1 MRRIIIAFAILAA
14 QSFAANWTGSAV
26 EPENMK
32 KIDGK
37 PFYVITNAD
46 ELAWFAAQVNGGKT
60 TINAVLNND
69 IVFGAN
75 STTTSSV
82 VWNPIG
88 TDLNHK
94 FAGTLDGG
102 NFTIYGLM
110 TRELDYGGLVGVLGT
125 GGIIKNL
132 KIAKSY
138 VNALLYAGS
147 ITAVNYGTIE
157 NVNTSGTVSSAFKN
171 STGGVIGYSAT
182 VGGIA
187 GWNAN
192 TGIVRDCNNTGNVAG
207 VVKTGG
213 LVGHND
219 GKILNSTNSGFID
232 NSFKTTISVNEASY
246 GTIAAVNA
254 GSIDNCIN
262 SSSINIQKPGSV
274 KLLYAGSIGQNKGN
288 INKVWNKAALSVS
301 GSYVTLIGSV
311 GSGYIGGIAGSNTK
325 NITNARSDGSIST
338 DIKNSSTEAIV
349 ALAQSGSSIKNSF
362 STSNFEYWQNNTVAT
377 MTAANMKKDQF
388 AWILNTMNGTSANS
402 NVWSRGND
410 YPIFADASNKAIF
423 KVVFNDDGMTSNRY
437 TNYKGLV
444 TFPEDP
450 EPAEGYIF
458 SGWYNANDTK
468 VKPTT
473 VFTADQTVKAVY
485 TDASDVFWTINFY
498 NAAPADT
505 LLETKSYQHGSIVT
519 YGGAEP
525 TLAATAKYTY
535 KFKGWDVEPTNAVED
550 FNYHALYDSTIRS
563 YTIVFNNF
571 DGSKIES
578 ATFEYG
584 KTPSCSKTPT
594 RAATAE
600 WKWTHKGWKPALDA
614 VTEEATYT
622 AIYDSA
628 KVEYKVSFMNGTEV
642 IDEQM
647 VPYGDAAVAP
657 TGVTREGYKFVG
669 WNTSFAKVT
678 TALTVKALF
687 EELIIR
693 TINVV
698 NNDGE
703 KIDTAKVEDGETY
716 TLPEAP
722 KKEGY
727 TFDAYYDGNKKLG
740 VAGDEISVTANI
752 TITAKYIKNPESS
765 SSEVKSSSSSKEIA
779 SSSSR
784 NDTKSSSPVKQSSSS
799 VKVES
804 SSSSAKSSSSSKQPK
819 SSSSSKKTE
828 AIIATNAPQFSVH
841 IVARNLQISGA
852 KIGAAYA
859 LFDMQGKVLLQ
870 GRTQTANFDLSIA
883 RPGNHLLKIGTST
896 QKIRVN

>member
-1 MRRIIIAFAILAA
+1 MKRVKMFFAFVAIFACVVSAA
-14 QSFAANWTGSAV
+14 AWSGSTI
-26 EPENMK
+26 EPESMK

-75 STTTSSV
+75 TTTTSSV
-82 VWNPIG
+82 EWTPIG
-88 TDLNHK
+88 IDMDHK
-94 FAGTLDGG
+94 FIGVLDGN
-102 NFTIYGLM
+102 NFTIYGFM
-110 TRELDYGGLVGVLGT
+110 TSDKIKTYGGLVGVLGAN
-125 GGIIKNL
+125 GIVKNL
-132 KIAKSY
+132 NVAKSSVY
-138 VNALLYAGS
+138 AQSDAGS
-147 ITAVNYGTIE
+147 IAGVNYGTIE
-157 NVNTSGTVSSAFKN
+157 NVNTNGTVKSHIA
-171 STGGVIGYSAT
+171 GGV
-182 VGGIA
+182 A
-187 GWNAN
+187 GTNAN
-192 TGIVRDCNNTGNVAG
+192 TGTIRGCNNTGNVFG
-207 VVKTGG
+207 GNKTGG

-219 GKILNSTNSGFID
+219 GKIVNSTNSGSITNGFTPRAPNWVD
-232 NSFKTTISVNEASY
+232 ETSY
-246 GTIAAVNA
+246 GTITAINS
-254 GSIDNCIN
+254 GSIDNCVN
-262 SSSINIQKPGSV
+262 TGSIDIEDPGSI
-274 KLLYAGSIGQNKGN
+274 LNLYAGGIGQNNGN
-288 INKVWNKAALSVS
+288 INRMWNKANQSITAS
-301 GSYVTLIGSV
+301 TNTDI
-311 GSGYIGGIAGSNTK
+311 YIGGITGSNSK
-325 NITNARSDGSIST
+325 NITNSRNDGSISAKSGRKT
-338 DIKNSSTEAIV
+338 VSTGAI
-349 ALAQSGSSIKNSF
+349 ATLMQSGSSIKNSF
-362 STSNFEYWQNNTVAT
+362 STSNFEYWQNNTVTT

-388 AWILNTMNGTSANS
+388 AWILNTANGTEKNS
-402 NVWSRGND
+402 GVWSRTDG
-410 YPIFADASNKAIF
+410 YPVFADASNKAVF

-584 KTPSCSKTPT
+584 KMPSCSKTPT

-600 WKWTHKGWKPALDA
+600 WKWTHKGWKPALDY
-614 VTEEATYT
+614 VTEDASYT
-622 AIYDSA
+622 AIYDSV
-628 KVEYKVSFMNGTEV
+628 KVEYKVTFMNGV
-642 IDEQM
+642 DVVDEQM

-657 TGVTREGYKFVG
+657 TNVTREGCKFVG
-669 WNTSFAKVT
+669 WNTSFAMVT

-693 TINVV
+693 TVSVV
-698 NNDGE
+698 NGDGE
-703 KIDTAKVEDGETY
+703 KIEDKKVEDGEKY

-722 KKEGY
+722 KKDGY
-727 TFDAYYDGNKKLG
+727 TFDAYYDSDKKVG
-740 VAGDEISVTANI
+740 VAGDEVVVSGNVTI
-752 TITAKYIKNPESS
+752 IAKYIKNSESS
-765 SSEVKSSSSSKEIA
+765 SSVVKSSSSSKPA
-779 SSSSR
+779 SSSS
-784 NDTKSSSPVKQSSSS
+784 VKQSSSS
-799 VKVES
+799 VNVESSSNSAKSSSSTKVS
-804 SSSSAKSSSSSKQPK
+804 SSSSAKVSSSSKAK
-819 SSSSSKKTE
+819 SSSSSVKSSSSKKSDALIVT
-828 AIIATNAPQFSVH
+828 AVPKFSV
-841 IVARNLQISGA
+841 VVLGRNLQIANAKVGA
-852 KIGAAYA
+852 TYE
-859 LFDMQGKVLLQ
+859 LFDMQGKVLMQSQVLSS
-870 GRTQTANFDLSIA
+870 NFNIA
-883 RPGNHLLKIGTST
+883 VPRSGNYLLKIGDRT
-896 QKIRVN
+896 QRVTVK